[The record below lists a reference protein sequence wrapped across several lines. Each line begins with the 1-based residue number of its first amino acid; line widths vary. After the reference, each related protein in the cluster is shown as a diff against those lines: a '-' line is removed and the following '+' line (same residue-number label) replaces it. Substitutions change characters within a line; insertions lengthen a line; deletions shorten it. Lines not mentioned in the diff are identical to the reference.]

1 MRMAEDG
8 HHNSAKDHSGKLKNL
23 SCSINSVTM
32 ELSFFQMNIGASE
45 WGIIILL
52 VVLVIM
58 GSKGFSGLAR
68 LLGRAVGEYDKARE
82 TFRNEKDFSSS
93 GESIFPSSVVPQIK
107 GPVGTESEKLKIV
120 AKALGIEES
129 DLTDDQLRSL
139 ISRRI
144 QKP

>member
-1 MRMAEDG
+1 MRIADEQ
-8 HHNSAKDHSGKLKNL
+8 HLCNKSSRKLKIL
-23 SCSINSVTM
+23 SCSINSITM
-32 ELSFFQMNIGASE
+32 ELALFQMNIGASE

-58 GSKGFSGLAR
+58 GSKGFSGIAR

-93 GESIFPSSVVPQIK
+93 EESTFTSVVPQIK

-129 DLTDDQLRSL
+129 DMSDDQLRSL
-139 ISRRI
+139 ISRKI

>member
-1 MRMAEDG
+1 MRIAEDG
-8 HHNSAKDHSGKLKNL
+8 HHNMQKTIFGKLKIL
-23 SCSINSVTM
+23 SCSFNSVRM
-32 ELSFFQMNIGASE
+32 ELSLFQMNIGASE

-68 LLGRAVGEYDKARE
+68 FLGRAVGEYDKARE
-82 TFRNEKDFSSS
+82 TFRNENDFSSS

-129 DLTDDQLRSL
+129 DLTDDQLRAL

>member
-1 MRMAEDG
+1 
-8 HHNSAKDHSGKLKNL
+8 
-23 SCSINSVTM
+23 M
-32 ELSFFQMNIGASE
+32 ELAVFQMSIGASE

-58 GSKGFSGLAR
+58 GSNGFSGLAR

-82 TFRNEKDFSSS
+82 MFRNEKDYSS
-93 GESIFPSSVVPQIK
+93 GESIFPSVVPQIK
-107 GPVGTESEKLKIV
+107 GPVGTEREKLIIV

-129 DLTDDQLRSL
+129 ELTDDQLRSL

>member
-1 MRMAEDG
+1 MRIAEDG
-8 HHNSAKDHSGKLKNL
+8 HHNMQKTIFGKLKIL
-23 SCSINSVTM
+23 SCSFNSVRM
-32 ELSFFQMNIGASE
+32 ELSLFQMNIGASE

-68 LLGRAVGEYDKARE
+68 FLGRAVGEYDKARE
-82 TFRNEKDFSSS
+82 TFRNENDFSSS
-93 GESIFPSSVVPQIK
+93 GVPFPSSVVPQIK

-129 DLTDDQLRSL
+129 DLTDDQLRAL

>member
-1 MRMAEDG
+1 MRIADY
-8 HHNSAKDHSGKLKNL
+8 DHYLCKRPSRKLKIL
-23 SCSINSVTM
+23 SCSINSVAM
-32 ELSFFQMNIGASE
+32 ELALFQMNIGGSE

-68 LLGRAVGEYDKARE
+68 LLGRAVGEYDKAKE

-93 GESIFPSSVVPQIK
+93 EESVFTSSVVPQIK

-129 DLTDDQLRSL
+129 DLSDDQLRSL
-139 ISRRI
+139 ISRKI

>member
-1 MRMAEDG
+1 MTLHLCER
-8 HHNSAKDHSGKLKNL
+8 SSRKLKIL
-23 SCSINSVTM
+23 SSSINSVTM
-32 ELSFFQMNIGASE
+32 ELASFQMNIGASE

-68 LLGRAVGEYDKARE
+68 LLGRAIGEYDKARE

-93 GESIFPSSVVPQIK
+93 EESVFTSSVVPKIK

-129 DLTDDQLRSL
+129 DLSDDQLRTL
-139 ISRRI
+139 ISQKI

>member
-1 MRMAEDG
+1 MGRTTQYPKG
-8 HHNSAKDHSGKLKNL
+8 HPGKLKIL

-32 ELSFFQMNIGASE
+32 ELAVFQMSIGASE

-58 GSKGFSGLAR
+58 GSNGFSGLAR

-82 TFRNEKDFSSS
+82 MFRKEKDYSS
-93 GESIFPSSVVPQIK
+93 GESIFPSVVPQIK
-107 GPVGTESEKLKIV
+107 GPVGTEREKLIIV

-129 DLTDDQLRSL
+129 ELTDDQLRSL

>member
-1 MRMAEDG
+1 
-8 HHNSAKDHSGKLKNL
+8 
-23 SCSINSVTM
+23 M
-32 ELSFFQMNIGASE
+32 ELALFQMNIGASE

-52 VVLVIM
+52 VVFVIM
-58 GSKGFSGLAR
+58 GSKGFSGVAR

-82 TFRNEKDFSSS
+82 SFRNEKDFSSP
-93 GESIFPSSVVPQIK
+93 GESIFTSSVVPQIK

-139 ISRRI
+139 ISRKI